1 MLWPWRNNKPAAPTA
16 TEPSPRTR
24 HPRTAIKPTIGRYTA
39 LGYDASSTLQ
49 NVDQRYSGG
58 ARPGWEHER
67 FSRDKLVA
75 QSRDFV
81 RNNMLYRGIIER
93 AIDFAI
99 GGGFVL
105 QADNDLVDKKWDE
118 YIQGAEISG
127 RYAGSKLPRA
137 VAREFFY
144 TGEGLVKIVP
154 GLRLQLLESE
164 QVTTGASAN
173 DTGIIYSLEGKAQSF
188 RVYPWASRNTGEPA
202 TVPAQ
207 DMLYIVDYERPSSQR
222 GMPVLQS
229 VFPMLHRISDVC
241 DSEALAWQMLSRLFL
256 KHKSDS
262 PTNPFDTTTT
272 SGGGLDVTELPYALV
287 ANIGTDDDLESMD
300 RNIPGQNFP
309 NTLTTFCRLLGLPLG
324 IPLEL
329 ILMDWTKSNYSQTK
343 AALMLCWERFRA
355 IQAIF
360 LNDFYEPLFNR
371 VFNSWVAAGLVPN
384 TPEAKKHRFIP
395 PQFPWIDA
403 MQETQAY
410 EKKLSLGLITHGET
424 LKALES
430 ERSRVLD
437 ARELE
442 IKDAI
447 TRSENIKKDTGVTV
461 PWEYFAGLT
470 VGKTE
475 QAVRAGS
482 EDTSKEEPKPIEEQD
497 DPEDNNNNGDDD
509 NV

>member
-1 MLWPWRNNKPAAPTA
+1 MRWPWQRKQEPKPEPQG
-16 TEPSPRTR
+16 PSPRTR
-24 HPRTAIKPTIGRYTA
+24 QPHQGITPHIGRYTA

-49 NVDQRYSGG
+49 KVDARYTGG
-58 ARPGWEHER
+58 NRPGYEHER
-67 FSRDKLVA
+67 FSRAQLIA

-99 GGGFVL
+99 GGGFAL
-105 QADNDLVDKKWDE
+105 QADDPEVDRLWDE
-118 YIQGAEISG
+118 YISSAEISG
-127 RYAGSKLPRA
+127 RYNGAKLPRA

-144 TGEGLVKIVP
+144 TGEALVKLVP

-164 QVTTGASAN
+164 QIGTAGALN
-173 DTGIIYSLEGKAQSF
+173 DSGIIYSIEGKPQSF
-188 RVYPWASRNTGEPA
+188 RVYPWSSYGLTSFSM
-202 TVPAQ
+202 VPAS
-207 DMLYIVDYERPSSQR
+207 DMLYVVDYERPSSQR

-241 DSEALAWQMLSRLFL
+241 DSEALAWQMLSRVFL
-256 KHKSDS
+256 KHKSDN
-262 PTNPFDTTTT
+262 PINPFETTTT
-272 SGGGLDVTELPYALV
+272 NGGGLDVTELPYALV
-287 ANIGTDDDLESMD
+287 ANIGENDDLETMARD
-300 RNIPGQNFP
+300 IPGQDFP
-309 NTLTTFCRLLGLPLG
+309 QTLTTFCRLLGLPLG

-355 IQAIF
+355 IQSVF

-371 VFNSWVAAGLVPN
+371 LANYWVAQGLIPN
-384 TPEAKKHRFIP
+384 TPEARKHRFIP

-403 MQETQAY
+403 MQEVQAY
-410 EKKLSLGLITHGET
+410 EKKMSLGLITHGET

-430 ERSRVLD
+430 ERSHVLD

-447 TRSENIKKDTGVTV
+447 KRAEAIKKDTGVSV

-475 QAVRAGS
+475 QAVRAGITEPDKPE
-482 EDTSKEEPKPIEEQD
+482 EDDEE
-497 DPEDNNNNGDDD
+497 GDDGGD
-509 NV
+509 KPKDGDSNDV